1 MTTRRKHDRV
11 QVPQQVTGV
20 SAFWGAEAPRRKP
33 RPHVPNAPPP
43 PPSWKRP
50 PQSEAARLRVAEFE
64 AGRPPLV
71 LDPVEAGGLA
81 RIRAAKRA
89 DEELRRIPIDVRL
102 DVVRESRD
110 VARELTVDQAL
121 VGRKGGRSR

>member
-1 MTTRRKHDRV
+1 
-11 QVPQQVTGV
+11 
-20 SAFWGAEAPRRKP
+20 
-33 RPHVPNAPPP
+33 
-43 PPSWKRP
+43 
-50 PQSEAARLRVAEFE
+50 VAEFE